1 MIGIEQA
8 LDLEKA
14 SVQQQLPAAREWIN
28 RAISD
33 AAGDGLS
40 PETITATLFIEALG
54 RQWAQHG
61 SLGLAMMLNNLSARF
76 AATAA
81 ASETIN

>member
-1 MIGIEQA
+1 MIDIEQA

-14 SVQQQLPAAREWIN
+14 SVQQQLPAAREWID

-33 AAGDGLS
+33 AASDGLL

-54 RQWAQHG
+54 RQWTQHG

-76 AATAA
+76 VATAA
-81 ASETIN
+81 ESETIN